1 MKKLSIRG
9 LRLAL
14 LTVGLAGLF
23 VMLNAVPGAATD
35 PTLGFSSTPLARG
48 INVSDGTI
56 PLKEGTDNAVAT
68 NTFPVHGASSGWHS
82 HPGGAIVVVQQG
94 EITFYR
100 SVGNHC
106 DATKYT
112 AGQSFIERP
121 DDVANAVNTGTGP
134 TITYALFPSVPHLGM
149 TRIDQ
154 PNPGT
159 CPPGVV

>member
-23 VMLNAVPGAATD
+23 VMLNAVPGAAT
-35 PTLGFSSTPLARG
+35 PWSSTFSSQLLGRG
-48 INVSDGTI
+48 INMSDGTI
-56 PLKEGTDNAVAT
+56 PLKGGTDNVVAK
-68 NTFPVHGASSGWHS
+68 NTFLVPGASSGWHS

-121 DDVANAVNTGTGP
+121 DDVANAVNTGTGT
-134 TITYALFPSVPHLGM
+134 TITYALFQSVPPGGA